1 MAIPNTTH
9 VDNPSKERDSEE
21 GFQRDPPSQQL
32 SEGFDSGLE
41 TEVEEG
47 DGKDGVRGDR
57 PPPLLK
63 GFDGGG
69 F

>member
-1 MAIPNTTH
+1 MR
-9 VDNPSKERDSEE
+9 KR
-21 GFQRDPPSQQL
+21 
-32 SEGFDSGLE
+32 
-41 TEVEEG
+41 VEEG
-47 DGKDGVRGDR
+47 DGEDGVRGDP

>member
-1 MAIPNTTH
+1 MEEDHINQLRCFFVIISKATLRMAIPNTTH

-41 TEVEEG
+41 TEG
-47 DGKDGVRGDR
+47 
-57 PPPLLK
+57 
-63 GFDGGG
+63 
-69 F
+69 

>member
-32 SEGFDSGLE
+32 SEGFDGGLE
-41 TEVEEG
+41 TEG